1 MSERF
6 SENLRIARACAGI
19 TQSELAALVNISKS
33 TISLYETGKREPDIL
48 KLKALAKAL
57 NVSCD
62 ALVGLA
68 PLPDNEICK
77 FISEYGIKR
86 IKAYIDALKHLE

>member
-6 SENLRIARACAGI
+6 SENLKIARACAGI
-19 TQSELAALVNISKS
+19 TQSELAALVNTSKS

-68 PLPDNEICK
+68 PLPDRDHKKFLHLFAFWGIDIYTHIC
-77 FISEYGIKR
+77 
-86 IKAYIDALKHLE
+86 